1 MTFSGVGLRRL
12 ARHLQSSRSHPSHAR
27 GENHE
32 VFERT
37 HRHLRPSVTL
47 AAGFLAPVYA
57 QAVGAQA
64 VGDQSNEQVRQDA
77 QADAKQDRKADK
89 AQAHADK
96 EEHKALKSSKVKKA
110 ARSQDKANDEAAKT
124 PDR

>member
-1 MTFSGVGLRRL
+1 MKFSNARIATFAL
-12 ARHLQSSRSHPSHAR
+12 
-27 GENHE
+27 
-32 VFERT
+32 
-37 HRHLRPSVTL
+37 SVTL
-47 AAGFLAPVYA
+47 AAGFLAPVY
-57 QAVGAQA
+57 AQA

-96 EEHKALKSSKVKKA
+96 DEHKALKSSKVKKA